1 MRRLFFL
8 VLSIFALSVSFG
20 QTKIQLS
27 GTVYDKYTKETL
39 IGVRIVCGNTLITKT
54 NIDGYYVLS
63 VDANTSHNLKVS
75 YIGYD
80 TLIKIIQA
88 GSTALKI
95 DLTLSPIEK
104 LIDEVV
110 VKAEIAKA
118 RETPIAFSTLSSKQI
133 AEELG
138 TRDLPMVL
146 NSTPGAYATE
156 QGGGVGD
163 ARVSI
168 RGFDQRNIAVL
179 VDGVPVNDMENGQ
192 VYWSNWDGIGDIT
205 RYMQVQR
212 GLGASK
218 LSIVSVGGTMNIVTK
233 GIDSKMSTS
242 IKQEVN
248 GYGLFKTAFGY
259 NTGLLKGN
267 WGITIA
273 GSKKWGSSYADATF
287 DDAYSY
293 FMKVQKKFDKHLL
306 SFGVNGAP
314 QSHGQRT
321 TRLPIAVIDKGLA
334 ERSGINYQQSLDS
347 IALVSSSQFTTT
359 SQGARGIRY
368 NPNYGMLNGEDFNE
382 KINFFHK
389 PQFNL
394 THSYNPNEKI
404 NLTTVAYV
412 SIGKG
417 GGTSM
422 KTTLSDR
429 DTTNGLY
436 DIQGVYDLNKTNYSP
451 LYSVDEHVSSNYLRA
466 ANNDHKWFGLLST
479 FNYKLSNSLTSM
491 FGVDA
496 RYYKGAHYQSV
507 YDLMG
512 GDYAIDADN
521 ENQPVGAGN
530 TSYYMKRVGD
540 KIAYHN
546 DATVKWA
553 GFFGQIEYKKDKW
566 SSFLTSSFNMTGYQR
581 TDYFKKKDLVLSDT
595 TLVQAVGYG
604 DTLVYNGVSYNN
616 NSTQA
621 RFATTDQKWFSGAT
635 IKAGMNY
642 NINSHENIFC
652 NLGYLS
658 IAPKMN
664 AVFDNN
670 NKEFL
675 QIKNQEVSSFE
686 LGYGHKSKRFS
697 SNLNMY
703 YTLWRNKPPQ
713 NTPTVVTPDGTFS
726 YNINGLDAL
735 HRGIE
740 IDFIYKILP
749 NLDFEG
755 LVSLG
760 DWKTITSSKDST
772 LVNIID
778 NDNIIV
784 TSFYFGA
791 DNVHVGD
798 AAQVQLGTSLR
809 YEIIKNLY
817 VKLRFTYFDKNYA
830 NFDPLALT
838 GKNINRESWK
848 MPSYGLLDLNFGY
861 DITYEKMN
869 FTFTGGIM
877 NIANTFY
884 ISDAQNGANFNGATS
899 TVFVGMGRRFSM
911 GLKVGF

>member
-27 GTVYDKYTKETL
+27 GTVYDKYTKETI

-80 TLIKIIQA
+80 TIIKIIQA

-273 GSKKWGSSYADATF
+273 GSKKWGTSYADATF

-368 NPNYGMLNGEDFNE
+368 NPNYGMLNCEDFNE

-404 NLTTVAYV
+404 NLTTVAYL
-412 SIGKG
+412 SIGNG

-436 DIQGVYDLNKTNYSP
+436 DIQGVYDLNKTNYSFP
-451 LYSVDEHVSSNYLRA
+451 SETEHVSSNYLRA

-479 FNYKLSNSLTSM
+479 FNYKLSNSLSSM

-604 DTLVYNGVSYNN
+604 DTLVDNGVSYNN
-616 NSTQA
+616 NSPQA

-713 NTPTVVTPDGTFS
+713 FTPTTPDGDS

-755 LVSLG
+755 LASLG
-760 DWKTITSSKDST
+760 DWKTISSSYAT
-772 LVNIID
+772 IID
-778 NDNIIV
+778 QNGVVLDTV
-784 TSFYFGA
+784 DFSA
-791 DNVHVGD
+791 KNVHVGD

-817 VKLRFTYFDKNYA
+817 VKLRYTYFDKNYA
-830 NFDPLALT
+830 NFDP
-838 GKNINRESWK
+838 INLVGTNKDRESWK

-861 DITYEKMN
+861 DITYEKIN
-869 FTFTGGIM
+869 FTFTGGMM
-877 NIANTFY
+877 NIANTIY

-899 TVFVGMGRRFSM
+899 TVFVGMGRRFSL

>member
-27 GTVYDKYTKETL
+27 GTVYDKYTKETI

-80 TLIKIIQA
+80 TIIKIIQA

-273 GSKKWGSSYADATF
+273 GSKKWGTSYADATF

-368 NPNYGMLNGEDFNE
+368 NPNYGMLNCEDFNE

-436 DIQGVYDLNKTNYSP
+436 DIQGVYDLNKSNYSFP
-451 LYSVDEHVSSNYLRA
+451 SETEHVSSNYLRA

-479 FNYKLSNSLTSM
+479 FNYKLSNSLSSM

-604 DTLVYNGVSYNN
+604 DTLVDNGVSYNN
-616 NSTQA
+616 NSPQA

-713 NTPTVVTPDGTFS
+713 FTPTTPDGDS

-755 LVSLG
+755 LASLG
-760 DWKTITSSKDST
+760 DWKTISSSYAT
-772 LVNIID
+772 IID
-778 NDNIIV
+778 QNGVVLDTV
-784 TSFYFGA
+784 DFSA
-791 DNVHVGD
+791 KNVHVGD

-817 VKLRFTYFDKNYA
+817 VKLRYTYFDKNYA
-830 NFDPLALT
+830 NFDP
-838 GKNINRESWK
+838 INLVGTNKDRESWK

-861 DITYEKMN
+861 DITYEKIN
-869 FTFTGGIM
+869 FTFTGGMM
-877 NIANTFY
+877 NIANTIY

-899 TVFVGMGRRFSM
+899 TVFVGMGRRFSL

>member
-8 VLSIFALSVSFG
+8 VVSIFALSVSFG

-63 VDANTSHNLKVS
+63 VAANTSHNLKVS

-404 NLTTVAYV
+404 NLTTVAYL

-436 DIQGVYDLNKTNYSP
+436 DIQGIYDLNKTNYSFP
-451 LYSVDEHVSSNYLRA
+451 SETEHVSSNYLRA

-479 FNYKLSNSLTSM
+479 FNYKLSNSLSSM

-507 YDLMG
+507 YDLIG
-512 GDYAIDADN
+512 GDYAIDANN
-521 ENQPVGAGN
+521 ENQPVGEGN
-530 TSYYMKRVGD
+530 SSYYMKRVGD

-581 TDYFKKKDLVLSDT
+581 TDYFKKKDIVLSDT

-713 NTPTVVTPDGTFS
+713 IPPTVVTPDGTFS

-740 IDFIYKILP
+740 LDFIYKILP

-772 LVNIID
+772 LVNIVD

-869 FTFTGGIM
+869 FTFTGGMM
-877 NIANTFY
+877 NIANTIY

-899 TVFVGMGRRFSM
+899 TVFVGMGRRFSL

>member
-1 MRRLFFL
+1 MRKLVFL
-8 VLSIFALSVSFG
+8 VVSIFALSVSFG

-63 VDANTSHNLKVS
+63 VAANTSHNLKVS

-146 NSTPGAYATE
+146 NSTPGSYATE
-156 QGGGVGD
+156 QGGGSGD

-192 VYWSNWDGIGDIT
+192 VYWSNWDGLGDIT

-218 LSIVSVGGTMNIVTK
+218 LSVVSVGGTMNIVTK
-233 GIDSKMSTS
+233 GIDSKMGLS

-248 GYGLFKTAFGY
+248 GYGLFKTSFGY
-259 NTGLLKGN
+259 STGLLKGN
-267 WGITIA
+267 WGVTVA
-273 GSKKWGSSYADATF
+273 GSRKWGSSFADASFT
-287 DDAYSY
+287 DAWSY
-293 FMKVQKKFDKHLL
+293 FLKIQKKFDKHLL

-321 TRLPIAVIDKGLA
+321 TRLPIAVIDKKLA
-334 ERSGINYQQSLDS
+334 ERAGINYQESLDS
-347 IALVSSSQFTTT
+347 ISLVSSSQFTTIT
-359 SQGARGIRY
+359 QGARGIRY
-368 NPNYGMLNGEDFNE
+368 NPNYGLLNCETFNE
-382 KINFFHK
+382 RVNFFHK
-389 PQFNL
+389 PQINL
-394 THSYNPNEKI
+394 THSYNPNDKI
-404 NLTTVAYV
+404 SLTTVAYA
-412 SIGKG
+412 SIGNG
-417 GGTSM
+417 GGTGM

-451 LYSVDEHVSSNYLRA
+451 LYSLTEHVSSNYLRSS
-466 ANNDHKWFGLLST
+466 NNDHKWFGILST
-479 FNYKLSNSLTSM
+479 FNSKISNNFTSM
-491 FGVDA
+491 VGIDA

-512 GDYAIDADN
+512 GDYAIDNSN
-521 ENQPVGAGN
+521 ESQPTGLGN
-530 TSYYMKRVGD
+530 TSFGMKRVGD
-540 KIAYHN
+540 KVSYHN
-546 DATVKWA
+546 DATVMW
-553 GFFGQIEYKKDKW
+553 GGVFGQVEYKKDKW
-566 SSFLTSSFNMTGYQR
+566 STFLTSSINSTGYQR
-581 TDYFKKKDLVLSDT
+581 IDYFKKKDIVLSDT
-595 TLVQAVGYG
+595 TFEQAIGYG
-604 DTLVYNGVSYNN
+604 DTLDYNGEKYTI
-616 NSTQA
+616 NSSEA
-621 RFATTDQKWFSGAT
+621 RFSTTAQKWFTGLTLKTGA
-635 IKAGMNY
+635 NF
-642 NINSHENIFC
+642 NIDDHNNVFF
-652 NLGYLS
+652 NTGFLS
-658 IAPKMN
+658 IAPRMN
-664 AVFDNN
+664 TVFDNN

-675 QIKNQEVSSFE
+675 EIKNQEVYSVEF
-686 LGYGHKSKRFS
+686 GYGFKSKKFS

-703 YTLWRNKPPQ
+703 YTLWKNKPPPR
-713 NTPTVVTPDGTFS
+713 TPTTPDGDS

-735 HRGIE
+735 HKGLE
-740 IDFIYKILP
+740 LDFIYKLLP
-749 NLDFEG
+749 KLEFEG

-760 DWKTITSSKDST
+760 DWKTVSKDKDST
-772 LVNIID
+772 LVNIVDQD
-778 NDNIIV
+778 NV
-784 TSFYFGA
+784 TQSTFYFGA
-791 DNVHVGD
+791 NNVHVGD
-798 AAQVQLGTSLR
+798 AAQFQIGYSLR
-809 YEIIKNLY
+809 YQIIKNGFI
-817 VKLRFTYFDKNYA
+817 KLRYTYFDKNYA
-830 NFDPLALT
+830 NFDPTALT
-838 GKNINRESWK
+838 GKNMNRESWI
-848 MPSYGLLDLNFGY
+848 MPSYGLFDLNFGY
-861 DITYEKMN
+861 EIFGSNKQKITIN
-869 FTFTGGIM
+869 GGIM
-877 NIANTFY
+877 NILNTVY
-884 ISDAQNGANFNGATS
+884 ISDAQNGLGFDASTS
-899 TVFVGMGRRFSM
+899 TVFVGMGRRFNI
-911 GLKVGF
+911 GIKFGF

>member
-1 MRRLFFL
+1 
-8 VLSIFALSVSFG
+8 
-20 QTKIQLS
+20 
-27 GTVYDKYTKETL
+27 
-39 IGVRIVCGNTLITKT
+39 
-54 NIDGYYVLS
+54 
-63 VDANTSHNLKVS
+63 
-75 YIGYD
+75 
-80 TLIKIIQA
+80 
-88 GSTALKI
+88 
-95 DLTLSPIEK
+95 
-104 LIDEVV
+104 
-110 VKAEIAKA
+110 
-118 RETPIAFSTLSSKQI
+118 
-133 AEELG
+133 
-138 TRDLPMVL
+138 
-146 NSTPGAYATE
+146 
-156 QGGGVGD
+156 
-163 ARVSI
+163 
-168 RGFDQRNIAVL
+168 
-179 VDGVPVNDMENGQ
+179 
-192 VYWSNWDGIGDIT
+192 
-205 RYMQVQR
+205 
-212 GLGASK
+212 
-218 LSIVSVGGTMNIVTK
+218 
-233 GIDSKMSTS
+233 
-242 IKQEVN
+242 
-248 GYGLFKTAFGY
+248 
-259 NTGLLKGN
+259 
-267 WGITIA
+267 
-273 GSKKWGSSYADATF
+273 
-287 DDAYSY
+287 
-293 FMKVQKKFDKHLL
+293 
-306 SFGVNGAP
+306 
-314 QSHGQRT
+314 
-321 TRLPIAVIDKGLA
+321 
-334 ERSGINYQQSLDS
+334 
-347 IALVSSSQFTTT
+347 
-359 SQGARGIRY
+359 
-368 NPNYGMLNGEDFNE
+368 
-382 KINFFHK
+382 
-389 PQFNL
+389 
-394 THSYNPNEKI
+394 
-404 NLTTVAYV
+404 
-412 SIGKG
+412 
-417 GGTSM
+417 
-422 KTTLSDR
+422 
-429 DTTNGLY
+429 
-436 DIQGVYDLNKTNYSP
+436 
-451 LYSVDEHVSSNYLRA
+451 
-466 ANNDHKWFGLLST
+466 
-479 FNYKLSNSLTSM
+479 
-491 FGVDA
+491 
-496 RYYKGAHYQSV
+496 
-507 YDLMG
+507 
-512 GDYAIDADN
+512 
-521 ENQPVGAGN
+521 
-530 TSYYMKRVGD
+530 
-540 KIAYHN
+540 
-546 DATVKWA
+546 
-553 GFFGQIEYKKDKW
+553 
-566 SSFLTSSFNMTGYQR
+566 MTGYQR

-755 LVSLG
+755 LVSIG

-772 LVNIID
+772 LVNIVD

-861 DITYEKMN
+861 DITYEKMK

-884 ISDAQNGANFNGATS
+884 ISDAQNGANFDGATS
-899 TVFVGMGRRFSM
+899 TVFVGMGRRFSL

>member
-1 MRRLFFL
+1 MRKLVFL
-8 VLSIFALSVSFG
+8 VVSIFALSVSFG

-54 NIDGYYVLS
+54 NIDGNYVLS
-63 VDANTSHNLKVS
+63 VAANTSHNLKVS
-75 YIGYD
+75 YFGYD

-368 NPNYGMLNGEDFNE
+368 NPNYGMLNCEDFNE

-404 NLTTVAYV
+404 NLTTVAYL

-436 DIQGVYDLNKTNYSP
+436 DIQGVYDLNKTNYSFP
-451 LYSVDEHVSSNYLRA
+451 SETEHVSSNYLRA

-491 FGVDA
+491 FGVDS

-507 YDLMG
+507 YDLIG
-512 GDYAIDADN
+512 GDYAIDANN
-521 ENQPVGAGN
+521 ENQPVGEGN
-530 TSYYMKRVGD
+530 SSYYMKRVGD

-581 TDYFKKKDLVLSDT
+581 TDYFKKKDIVLSDT

-616 NSTQA
+616 NSNEA

-652 NLGYLS
+652 NMGYLS

-735 HRGIE
+735 HKGIE

-772 LVNIID
+772 LVNIVD

-817 VKLRFTYFDKNYA
+817 FKLRFTYFDKNYA

-861 DITYEKMN
+861 DMKYNKMN
-869 FTFTGGIM
+869 FTITGGIM

-884 ISDAQNGANFNGATS
+884 ISDAQNGANFNGASS

>member
-1 MRRLFFL
+1 MRKLVFL
-8 VLSIFALSVSFG
+8 VVSIFALSVSFG

-54 NIDGYYVLS
+54 NINGYYVLS
-63 VDANTSHNLKVS
+63 VSANTSHNLKIS

-359 SQGARGIRY
+359 SQGSRGIRY
-368 NPNYGMLNGEDFNE
+368 NPNYGMLNCEDFNE

-394 THSYNPNEKI
+394 THSFNPNEKI

-436 DIQGVYDLNKTNYSP
+436 DIQGVYDLNKTNYSFP
-451 LYSVDEHVSSNYLRA
+451 SETEHVSSNYLRA

-479 FNYKLSNSLTSM
+479 FNYKLSNSLSSM

-512 GDYAIDADN
+512 GDYAIDALN

-540 KIAYHN
+540 KVSYHN

-553 GFFGQIEYKKDKW
+553 GVFGQIEYKKDKW

-581 TDYFKKKDLVLSDT
+581 TDYFKKKDLVLSECT

-616 NSTQA
+616 NSPQA

-642 NINSHENIFC
+642 NIDSHENIFC

-740 IDFIYKILP
+740 VDFIYKILP

-755 LVSLG
+755 LVSIG

-772 LVNIID
+772 LVNIVD

-817 VKLRFTYFDKNYA
+817 FKLRFTYFDKNYA

-861 DITYEKMN
+861 DMKYNKMN
-869 FTFTGGIM
+869 FTITGGIM

-884 ISDAQNGANFNGATS
+884 ISDAQNGANFNGASS

-911 GLKVGF
+911 GLKVGL